1 MFFRLIFMQFHVYC
15 FLFCFVFL
23 FFFFLFSSSFL
34 CVLLYFEPTS
44 LEKSQQ
50 IYQCLYGLNVYHV
63 KKFFFKFHFNHCYI
77 GYRLS
82 SRIQCHAGK
91 TYSVRYLC
99 VKIFPHSLNIT
110 GQTTT
115 KNKRIIYILIGFYL
129 YWLTSL

>member
-1 MFFRLIFMQFHVYC
+1 MFFRLIFMQFHVFC

-23 FFFFLFSSSFL
+23 FFFLPFFSSFFL
-34 CVLLYFEPTS
+34 CTLVLWTYKPWK
-44 LEKSQQ
+44 KSVD
-50 IYQCLYGLNVYHV
+50 ILVFIRFKRLPC
-63 KKFFFKFHFNHCYI
+63 KKVFFKFHFNHCYI

-115 KNKRIIYILIGFYL
+115 KNKRIIIFLLGFICIG
-129 YWLTSL
+129 